1 METGIL
7 GSISGSKEAKS
18 ASWRQFWRHMLGPDI
33 LARTKGHRHPADGQS
48 LDDHPISTMNHH
60 LIKGMRES
68 GRKMLQWILVS
79 AEIVLV
85 VLLSSED
92 VRHKIAESAA
102 TFCVL
107 GGFIAAPILTITA
120 WIDMIA
126 PEVLPL
132 HHLSTPLFLIA
143 IIWLALAFIG
153 AHLHHSRQLS
163 RGK

>member
-1 METGIL
+1 
-7 GSISGSKEAKS
+7 
-18 ASWRQFWRHMLGPDI
+18 MLGPDI
-33 LARTKGHRHPADGQS
+33 LARAKGHRHPADGS
-48 LDDHPISTMNHH
+48 SPDDHPISVIHH
-60 LIKGMRES
+60 YLTESIQES
-68 GRKMLQWILVS
+68 GRKVLQWILVS

-85 VLLSSED
+85 VLLSSAD
-92 VRHKIAESAA
+92 VRHKIVESAA
-102 TFCVL
+102 TICVV

-126 PEVLPL
+126 PDVLPL

-163 RGK
+163 KGN

>member
-1 METGIL
+1 MGITP
-7 GSISGSKEAKS
+7 GSKGAKS
-18 ASWRQFWRHMLGPDI
+18 PSWQQFWRHMLGPDI
-33 LARTKGHRHPADGQS
+33 LARAKSHRHPADGNS

-60 LIKGMRES
+60 LTKFIQES
-68 GRKMLQWILVS
+68 GSKLLQWILVS
-79 AEIVLV
+79 AEIMLV

-102 TFCVL
+102 TICVV
-107 GGFIAAPILTITA
+107 GGFIAAPILTIAA

-153 AHLHHSRQLS
+153 AHLHHSAQLS
-163 RGK
+163 KGK

>member
-1 METGIL
+1 
-7 GSISGSKEAKS
+7 
-18 ASWRQFWRHMLGPDI
+18 MLGPDI
-33 LARTKGHRHPADGQS
+33 LARAKGHRHPVDGS
-48 LDDHPISTMNHH
+48 GPDDHPISSMNHH
-60 LIKGMRES
+60 FTESIQES
-68 GRKMLQWILVS
+68 GRKVLQWILVP
-79 AEIVLV
+79 AEFMLV

-102 TFCVL
+102 TICVV

-163 RGK
+163 KRE

>member
-1 METGIL
+1 
-7 GSISGSKEAKS
+7 
-18 ASWRQFWRHMLGPDI
+18 MLGPDI
-33 LARTKGHRHPADGQS
+33 LARAKGHRHPAGGS
-48 LDDHPISTMNHH
+48 SPDDHPISTMNH
-60 LIKGMRES
+60 LTESIQAS
-68 GRKMLQWILVS
+68 GRKVLQWILVS

-92 VRHKIAESAA
+92 VRHKIGESAA
-102 TFCVL
+102 TICVV

-126 PEVLPL
+126 PDFLPL

-153 AHLHHSRQLS
+153 AHLHHSRQQS
-163 RGK
+163 KGK